1 MKVEVWSDFVCPF
14 CYIGKRHFEEALK
27 QFEGK
32 SNVEVVFKSFELDP
46 NAKLH
51 YDMDMHHL
59 LAAKY
64 GMSLEQAKAANE
76 NVGRQA
82 AQVGLTY
89 HFDTMKPTNTFNAH
103 RLTHFAA
110 QHGKMT
116 EMAERLF
123 KAYFTESRHIGE
135 HETLKEL
142 AAEIGLDP
150 EKVSEMLNGDAFSK
164 EVRADEQEAGM
175 LGIQGVPFF
184 VINRKYAVSGA
195 QPVDV
200 FVNALQKASEEESSF
215 TILNDSKNESND
227 PYCADGKCEVPNN
240 K

>member
-1 MKVEVWSDFVCPF
+1 MKVEIWSDFVCPF
-14 CYIGKRHFEEALK
+14 CYIGKRHFEAALN
-27 QFEGK
+27 QFANK
-32 SNVEVVFKSFELDP
+32 SSVEVVYKSFELDP

-76 NVGRQA
+76 NVSRQA

-89 HFDTMKPTNTFNAH
+89 HFDTMQPTNTFAAH
-103 RLTHFAA
+103 RLVHFAT
-110 QHGKMT
+110 QQGKMT

-123 KAYFTESRHIGE
+123 KAYFTESKHIGE
-135 HETLKEL
+135 HETLSAL
-142 AAEIGLDP
+142 AAEIGMDP
-150 EKVSEMLNGDAFSK
+150 EEVVKMLNSNDFSK

-195 QPVDV
+195 QPIDV
-200 FVNALQKASEEESSF
+200 FLGALQKASEEESSF
-215 TILNDSKNESND
+215 TILNESKNASDD
-227 PYCADGKCEVPNN
+227 PYCADGQCEVP
-240 K
+240 KDK